1 MIFSATPILLIF
13 FAATLCAAVILC
25 GWFTYKVLHPKAIS
39 LSDCLQKELQKGWL
53 DPTSFANLN
62 REHFAIPSK
71 YGYALHGEYIQTAKS
86 TKTIILS
93 HGISSNR
100 YGMLRYIPLFQDLGF
115 NIMSYDMRGHGE
127 SGGKNISYGY
137 FEKQD
142 LVSLVDWLIDKHSE
156 KITIG
161 TMGVSLGAAV
171 SLQHAAIDPRL
182 TFTIAE
188 ASFSDLSELLA
199 YRLKA
204 EYNLPPF
211 PFIPVTAFLC
221 RSISGMDLY
230 QVSPER
236 AGATI
241 KTPVFIIHGEDDNY
255 IPPHMSL
262 NIFNSLAT
270 FQKRLYHATGAG
282 HSSSLR
288 ADPEEYKQQVAMFL
302 SSIGIKKEL

>member
-1 MIFSATPILLIF
+1 MYFSATTILLVF
-13 FAATLCAAVILC
+13 FAAMLCATAISC
-25 GWFTYKVLHPKAIS
+25 GWFTYRVLHPKAIS
-39 LSDCLQKELQKGWL
+39 LSDCLQKEIQKGWL
-53 DPTSFANLN
+53 DPITFANLN
-62 REHFAIPSK
+62 KEHFTILSK
-71 YGYALHGEYIQTAKS
+71 FGYAIHGEYIQTVKS
-86 TKTIILS
+86 TKTVILS

-100 YGMLRYIPLFQDLGF
+100 YGMMRYIPLFQDLGF
-115 NIMSYDMRGHGE
+115 NILSYDLRGHGE

-137 FEKQD
+137 FEKHD

-156 KITIG
+156 KISIG

-171 SLQHAAIDPRL
+171 SLQHAGIDPRL

-204 EYNLPPF
+204 EYHLPPF
-211 PFIPVTAFLC
+211 PFIPVTAVLC
-221 RSISGMDLY
+221 RAISGMDLY

-255 IPPHMSL
+255 IPPKMSL
-262 NIFNSLAT
+262 NIFNSLAAS
-270 FQKRLYHATGAG
+270 QKRLYHAEGAG

-288 ADPEEYKQQVAMFL
+288 ADPEEYKRQITIFL
-302 SSIGIKKEL
+302 SSIGIKEE